1 MIYWLQGTQDRSTK
15 QTYEENVR
23 IWTASKEVKVPIF
36 LEFLGH
42 LISKEGVKP
51 TEGRIKRVQEAQ
63 PPTNKQ
69 ELQSFL
75 GMVTNFCHHCL
86 TYVLHQ
92 LHQLLK
98 KNAKWSWNLKHVEA
112 LHTVKK
118 MICEDNML
126 VHYDINKPLKVFCDA
141 SPKGLGDCWVHAIPS
156 GDKRLV
162 AYASRSLSS
171 GEQNY
176 AQIEREA
183 LAIIFTFRRFH
194 QYLYGRTFTLVT
206 DHWSLYKI
214 LGEKEDIPPLAV
226 ARMQRWALLL
236 SAY

>member
-1 MIYWLQGTQDRSTK
+1 M
-15 QTYEENVR
+15 
-23 IWTASKEVKVPIF
+23 
-36 LEFLGH
+36 GH

-75 GMVTNFCHHCL
+75 GMVTNFCHPCL
-86 TYVLHQ
+86 AYVLHQ

-98 KNAKWSWNLKHVEA
+98 KNAKWSWNLKHVEV
-112 LHTVKK
+112 LNTVKK

-183 LAIIFTFRRFH
+183 LATYNIYFSTFPSILVWKNFH
-194 QYLYGRTFTLVT
+194 TGHRPPVTIQNPGRKGG
-206 DHWSLYKI
+206 H
-214 LGEKEDIPPLAV
+214 
-226 ARMQRWALLL
+226 
-236 SAY
+236 SAISCG